1 MKALTSNMKLLSCS
15 ILFLATGKL
24 NYCRVLTH
32 TTTDFI
38 EYLRYVAA
46 QIIAEYL
53 RFSAG
58 YG

>member
-1 MKALTSNMKLLSCS
+1 MKLLSCS

-24 NYCRVLTH
+24 TYNRVLTH
-32 TTTDFI
+32 TII

>member
-1 MKALTSNMKLLSCS
+1 MNALTSNMKILSFS

-24 NYCRVLTH
+24 NYNRVLTH
-32 TTTDFI
+32 TTII

>member
-1 MKALTSNMKLLSCS
+1 MKALTSNMKILWGS

-24 NYCRVLTH
+24 NYNRVLTH
-32 TTTDFI
+32 TTTDF
-38 EYLRYVAA
+38 YLRYVAA
-46 QIIAEYL
+46 HIIVEYL

>member
-1 MKALTSNMKLLSCS
+1 MKALKSKMKLLLCS

-24 NYCRVLTH
+24 NYNRVLTH
-32 TTTDFI
+32 TTII

>member
-1 MKALTSNMKLLSCS
+1 MKALTSNMKILSCS

-24 NYCRVLTH
+24 NYNRVLTH
-32 TTTDFI
+32 TTII